1 MLVGI
6 DQANTVVA
14 AVDIIHLFVE
24 ILDLFFLINQYYIT
38 ATLHNTFLDYFFR
51 KKRLLK
57 NKVRVAN
64 KPI

>member
-38 ATLHNTFLDYFFR
+38 ATLHNTFLDYFFQE
-51 KKRLLK
+51 KKTLK
-57 NKVRVAN
+57 EQGKGS
-64 KPI
+64 K